1 MLSRTEN
8 AIGFRGRIQSLC
20 YLTIHYSIRSGRF
33 LRPCFQYFHDLVA
46 LREGDMV
53 LYPCRVAGSEAVF
66 LLRSGNLGDYCV
78 AGELTDGIYSAPDF
92 TPDQIVDCGANI
104 GAFSLFAGKKYPH
117 AKLTCFEP
125 DEENLRVLKLN
136 LLRNGIAAEI
146 RECGVW
152 SKSGML
158 YYHPASSIT
167 GLVSEEKSDF
177 PIPVQKVVVES
188 QMSWVKLDVE
198 GAEYEVIPDLLK
210 RTPKPKFLS
219 IELHFFNKKGR
230 PIVEM
235 LNEHGYRLK
244 GYIDDQLECVVFDA
258 GLRN

>member
-1 MLSRTEN
+1 MLSRMRN
-8 AIGFRGRIQSLC
+8 VVGLRGRIQSLC
-20 YLTIHYSIRSGRF
+20 YLSNHYSFRSVRF
-33 LRPCFQYFHDLVA
+33 FRPCFQYFHDLVA

-53 LYPCRVAGSEAVF
+53 LYPCRVAGIEAVF

-78 AGELTDGIYSAPDF
+78 AGEMTDGIYSAPDF
-92 TPDQIVDCGANI
+92 SPDQIVDCGANI

-125 DEENLRVLKLN
+125 DPDNLRVLKLN
-136 LLRNGIAAEI
+136 LSKNGIAAEI

-152 SKSGML
+152 SKSGTL

-177 PIPVQKVVVES
+177 PIPVAKVVLQS

-198 GAEYEVIPDLLK
+198 GAEYEVIPDLLQ

-230 PIVEM
+230 PIVE
-235 LNEHGYRLK
+235 LLEKLGYRLE
-244 GYIDDQLECVVFDA
+244 GYIDDRLECVVFDA
-258 GLRN
+258 SI